1 MTQKYILSEYFS
13 LCEGGI
19 CKDLLSENE
28 KRYVSEG
35 GMILSGVAQRADIQN
50 GNGRVYPYKV
60 LAREVENFKKLIQER
75 RTAGELNH
83 PDNASIDPN
92 RVSHMITEIWWQN
105 KDVYVKLKVLTG
117 VPGQQLRSLVNDGV
131 AIGLSS
137 RGLGSVQ
144 DVGNGKLLVEDDF
157 QLIAFDVVLEPSTAG
172 AFMKLNES
180 KNFKTNNINKIIDDI
195 LMKRK

>member
-195 LMKRK
+195 LIKRK